1 MEAASRLL
9 PLMIELCDRKDGTG
23 ADWSLLAEGLF
34 RAGFEATGKLD
45 ETARRALLARV
56 HAGAY
61 ERMAAS
67 EGGDSMAPQ
76 AQPEAASAATRAFNQ
91 PTPKGPR

>member
-1 MEAASRLL
+1 MEAASRIL
-9 PLMIELCDRKDGTG
+9 PLVIELCDRKDGTG
-23 ADWSLLAEGLF
+23 ADWPLLTEGLF

-45 ETARRALLARV
+45 DPARRALLARV

-61 ERMAAS
+61 ERMAVS

-76 AQPEAASAATRAFNQ
+76 PQPEAAPAASRAFNQ
-91 PTPKGPR
+91 PTPKGPK